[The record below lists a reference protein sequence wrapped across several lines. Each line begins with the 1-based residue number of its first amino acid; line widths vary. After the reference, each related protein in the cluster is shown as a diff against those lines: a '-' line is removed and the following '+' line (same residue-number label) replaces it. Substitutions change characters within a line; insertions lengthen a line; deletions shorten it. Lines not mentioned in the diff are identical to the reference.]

1 MQHGGP
7 EGICNSLKTNSA
19 TGIKNFNDQERQD
32 RVGAFGPNSQV
43 PPKIKTLFEL
53 IMENFDDQINRIL
66 LIAAIV
72 SIIIGLIQHGWPEG
86 MLEGTSIMIA
96 LCIIIVV
103 SSGNN
108 YASEQRLAKLVA
120 MADKQMVAVYRKG
133 KSDETTTID
142 YEDLVVGDLVDVAKG
157 MKCPADCMLISGQNV
172 KCKEDALTGEP
183 DDLDKTPLT
192 KDNYL
197 LGKDCIMFAKSLISN
212 GKGQAIV
219 LAVGDVTEAGKIQKK
234 VQEEGEGSEPTLL
247 QQKLNTIADQIG
259 KVGYAC
265 AGLTFIAIV
274 IRLILEM
281 TEVINCGCKN
291 LITCEAPVIIPSG
304 DKKGEFEGC
313 IKLDFLDFGN
323 RFYTELLNTVII
335 AITVIVVAI
344 PEGLPLAVT
353 ISLSFSSAKMQKENN
368 LVRNLASAET
378 MGSVTHI
385 CSDKTG
391 TLTQNLMTTM
401 ACMVHQKSFR

>member
-32 RVGAFGPNSQV
+32 RVAAFGPNSQV

-157 MKCPADCMLISGQNV
+157 MKCPADCMLVSGQNV

-192 KDNYL
+192 KENYL
-197 LGKDCIMFAKSLISN
+197 LGKDCIMFAKSLVSN

-234 VQEEGEGSEPTLL
+234 VQEESEGPEPTLL
-247 QQKLNTIADQIG
+247 Q
-259 KVGYAC
+259 
-265 AGLTFIAIV
+265 
-274 IRLILEM
+274 
-281 TEVINCGCKN
+281 
-291 LITCEAPVIIPSG
+291 
-304 DKKGEFEGC
+304 
-313 IKLDFLDFGN
+313 
-323 RFYTELLNTVII
+323 
-335 AITVIVVAI
+335 
-344 PEGLPLAVT
+344 
-353 ISLSFSSAKMQKENN
+353 
-368 LVRNLASAET
+368 
-378 MGSVTHI
+378 
-385 CSDKTG
+385 
-391 TLTQNLMTTM
+391 
-401 ACMVHQKSFR
+401 